1 MEYEMDSAH
10 ILRVDDN
17 IEDSQESDEKKNTNE
32 EAANDSISPNNDM
45 QQNMDEL
52 SDSSEWNSTIN
63 ENQPEPPAKCLLV
76 QNEMIQTGSIVNQG
90 SDESQNNKGL
100 NVLGAGLAI
109 LASAVVGGIAIAKKN
124 EEDERK
130 RSRASA
136 RSSVTIERLDGKD

>member
-1 MEYEMDSAH
+1 
-10 ILRVDDN
+10 
-17 IEDSQESDEKKNTNE
+17 
-32 EAANDSISPNNDM
+32 M

-52 SDSSEWNSTIN
+52 SDSSEWNTIN